1 MTGALFTIDGD
12 GYMPTDL
19 AIGPWDPNALHGGA
33 TSSLMAG
40 MIESFEPGADM
51 FVARVTMEFLRP
63 VPTEHLDL
71 SLSLLRPGKKVQ
83 LVGASISAGG
93 TEVARATALRIREA
107 RLETPEYPRPE
118 LELPPFSAESEPLT
132 AGLNP
137 AVGMGSAM
145 EFRYAE
151 GHFAIPGPATAWLR
165 LRYPVIAGREPTPL
179 QRVMAAADF
188 GNGLSGV
195 LDFRRY
201 LFINPDLTVYLH
213 RKLQGEWVCLTAV
226 TDAGDQGVGVAESR
240 LWDQNGHIGRSI
252 QSLLIDQRVT

>member
-1 MTGALFTIDGD
+1 MTAALFTIDGD
-12 GYMPTDL
+12 GYMPTEL
-19 AIGPWDPNALHGGA
+19 AIGPWDANALHGGA

-40 MIESFEPGADM
+40 MIESFEPGAEM
-51 FVARVTMEFLRP
+51 FVARMTMEFLRP
-63 VPTEHLDL
+63 VPREHLDL

-93 TEVARATALRIREA
+93 TEVARATALRIRQA
-107 RLETPEYPRPE
+107 RLEIPEYPRPE

-137 AVGMGSAM
+137 GVGSAM

-151 GHFAIPGPATAWLR
+151 GHFATPGPATAWLR
-165 LRYPVIAGREPTPL
+165 LRYPVIEGQQPTPL
-179 QRVMAAADF
+179 QRVTAAADF

-213 RKLQGEWVCLTAV
+213 REPLGEWVCLTAV
-226 TDAGDQGVGVAESR
+226 TDVGDQGIGVAESR

-252 QSLLIDQRVT
+252 QSLLVDQRAT